1 MKNKILKIVLRVLL
15 AIVLLIFTVLGV
27 FSIGERFVFW
37 NFYHN
42 SERHEPIPGLW
53 EGYIPQGYTVLDSS
67 TRLSCGYMSN
77 GEASRIYVTSGINDP
92 VFVSMKKADGSNYTG
107 HTGGISVY
115 GDNVYI
121 TAKTGCDIF
130 SLSDILDGDGSAIQ
144 KDSVATI
151 NDPAY
156 CVINGNMLYVG
167 SFYREGNYE
176 TPESHRLTTPA
187 GDKNTAIISAYK
199 LNSDTGKPYGSIP
212 DYVYSTAGLA
222 QGMTFTDDGRMIIST
237 SYGFAKSHL
246 FVYDIDKATVDNDGF
261 DINGVK
267 IPLIYLDSDC
277 LTHDIVAPPM
287 AEEIIYDSGIV
298 YIMNESASMKY
309 LFGKLTSGTHVYGY
323 KLDQ

>member
-176 TPESHRLTTPA
+176 TPEIHRLTTPA

-277 LTHDIVAPPM
+277 LTHDIVSPPM

-309 LFGKLTSGTHVYGY
+309 LFGKLTSGTHGYGY